1 MTRAL
6 ALLNDKRVRD
16 VVYQAALLLG
26 LAALTVFFVR
36 NASENMVK
44 AGIAS
49 GFDFLWRN
57 SGIDV
62 PFVLTGYTRS
72 STVFDLFW
80 AGVANTMLVTVVA
93 IALATALGFLVGI
106 ARLSS
111 HWLLSTIAGAYI
123 EFVRNIPLLFFV
135 LFWYFGVIAA
145 LPAPRDSVSLF
156 GVAFLNNR
164 GLTIPLPEAPGV
176 FRWAVAAI
184 LLSWIAQALVAAWAR
199 RRKERT
205 GQDAPGLAIGVVLV
219 LVLPVLAVAG
229 ASLATGWDVPVL
241 RGFNYRGG
249 FVVIPEFV
257 ALLAALV
264 TYTAGFIAEIVR
276 GGIQSVPH
284 GQIEA
289 SSALGLRPGPTLRLV
304 TIPQALRV
312 MTPPMTNQYLNV
324 LKNSSFGA
332 AIAYPDVVSLFM
344 GSALNNT
351 GQAIEII
358 AMTLA
363 VYLVIGLAVSAF
375 MNWYNARI
383 ALVTR

>member
-1 MTRAL
+1 MTGIY

-16 VVYQAALLLG
+16 ILYQVGALVSIVGLLVY
-26 LAALTVFFVR
+26 FIR

-49 GFDFLWRN
+49 GFDFLGRT

-62 PFVLTGYTRS
+62 PFVLNGYEPSGTILSLFWTGVVN
-72 STVFDLFW
+72 TVFVSF
-80 AGVANTMLVTVVA
+80 
-93 IALATALGFLVGI
+93 IAMVLATLLGFAIGI
-106 ARLSS
+106 ARLSKI
-111 HWLLSTIAGAYI
+111 WLLSALAGGYI

-135 LFWYFGVIAA
+135 LFWYFGVLAA
-145 LPAPRDSVSLF
+145 LPGPRDSIGFF

-164 GLTIPLPEAPGV
+164 GLTVPTPEQG
-176 FRWAVAAI
+176 AI
-184 LLSWIAQALVAAWAR
+184 FKWVLLGLIAAWLGQWLVSR
-199 RRKERT
+199 WGRSRKAAT
-205 GQDAPGLAIGVVLV
+205 GQDAPVLLIGLVLCGVVPAALFT
-219 LVLPVLAVAG
+219 LASFSTAWEIP
-229 ASLATGWDVPVL
+229 AL

-249 FVVIPEFV
+249 FVIIPEFV

-264 TYTAGFIAEIVR
+264 TYTAGFVAEIVR
-276 GGIQSVPH
+276 GGIMAVPK
-284 GQIEA
+284 GQLEA
-289 SSALGLRPGPTLRLV
+289 SSALGLRPTRTLRLV
-304 TIPQALRV
+304 VVPQAMRV
-312 MTPPMTNQYLNV
+312 MVPPMTSQYLNV

-332 AIAYPDVVSLFM
+332 AIAYPDIVSLFM

-363 VYLVIGLAVSAF
+363 VYLVIGLAVSGF
-375 MNWYNARI
+375 MNWYNAKT